1 MSAAAPP
8 AAGSAGPG
16 ARDVGAFFRSRVIFV
31 SGKGG
36 TGKTALSA
44 AIARICAA
52 QGRRTLLVELDAQRP
67 SLGPIFGRAPAFEPV
82 EVTRNLW
89 IANLTWL
96 ECLDAWLQDIVQM
109 PRIFRAITKNRVVGL
124 FLEATPGARDLSVMS
139 RVMRL
144 AERHDTVVV
153 DMPASGNAVAML
165 SIAHTARRL
174 FDTGPIRRNAD
185 ELVALYARPDTAAV
199 LVGLPEEM
207 VVNETIETARK
218 IRQELAPLRLPF
230 VVLNRSTMPSFSEA
244 ESALL
249 DRLLATETSPVAAEV
264 LGAGRWEA
272 ELESATA
279 EALRRLDAELGAQ
292 VVSLPMVARGEDAG
306 RVVQQLTVAL
316 ARQTGVRVDL
326 RVGA

>member
-1 MSAAAPP
+1 MAAVD
-8 AAGSAGPG
+8 AGAL
-16 ARDVGAFFRSRVIFV
+16 FRSRILFV

-44 AIARICAA
+44 SIARICAA
-52 QGRRTLLVELDAQRP
+52 QGRRTLVVELDAQRP
-67 SLGPIFGRAPAFEPV
+67 SLGTIYGRAPAYEPI
-82 EVTRNLW
+82 EVARNLS

-96 ECLDAWLQDIVQM
+96 ECLDAWLQDIVQL

-124 FLEATPGARDLSVMS
+124 FLEATPGARDLSVIS

-144 AERHDTVVV
+144 AERYDTVVV

-185 ELVALYARPDTAAV
+185 ELVALYARLDTAAL
-199 LVGLPEEM
+199 LVALPEEM

-218 IRQELAPLRLPF
+218 IRQEVVPLRLPF
-230 VVLNRSTMPSFSEA
+230 VVLNRSTTPSFSEA
-244 ESALL
+244 ESSLL
-249 DRLLATETSPVAAEV
+249 DQLLATQMSEVAAEV

-272 ELESATA
+272 ELETATA
-279 EALRRLDAELGAQ
+279 DALQRLGTELK
-292 VVSLPMVARGEDAG
+292 VPVITLPIVARGEDAG

-316 ARQTGVRVDL
+316 ARQTGVTVDL
-326 RVGA
+326 RLAWGAAERPRGGA